1 MSNLYLV
8 GFMGAG
14 KSAAGRVL
22 AERLGRP
29 FVDLDELVEQSA
41 GQSIVELFAGRGE
54 AGFRQAE
61 RAALEGIDRRGG
73 AVVATGGGAFVEPGN
88 RELMHAHGGESV
100 FLDLPWPA
108 LAERLGGRDQ
118 SGRPL
123 WSSEGEARQLWQAR
137 RPHYLRATWTVALDG
152 SESPAEVAERV
163 AALVSG
169 AACAT

>member
-8 GFMGAG
+8 GFMGTG

-29 FVDLDELVEQSA
+29 FVDLDELVEQSS
-41 GQSIVELFAGRGE
+41 GQSIVELFADRGE

-61 RAALEGIDRRGG
+61 REALEQTVHRGN

-100 FLDLPWPA
+100 FLDLPWPV
-108 LAERLGGRDQ
+108 LAERLGRDR
-118 SGRPL
+118 GDRPL
-123 WSSEGEARQLWQAR
+123 WASEGEARRLWQAR
-137 RPHYLRATWTVALDG
+137 RPHYLAATWTLALDG
-152 SESPAEVAERV
+152 SETPAEVAERV
-163 AALVSG
+163 AALVSR

>member
-29 FVDLDELVEQSA
+29 FVDLDELVERGA
-41 GQSIVELFAGRGE
+41 GQSIGELFAGRGE

-61 RAALEGIDRRGG
+61 REALEEIVHRGG

-88 RELMHAHGGESV
+88 RELMHEQGGESV
-100 FLDLPWPA
+100 FLDLPWPV
-108 LAERLGGRDQ
+108 LAERLRTDRGD
-118 SGRPL
+118 RPL
-123 WSSEGEARQLWQAR
+123 WASEGEARRLWQAR
-137 RPHYLRATWTVALDG
+137 RPHYLSATWTLALDG
-152 SESPAEVAERV
+152 SETPSEVAERV
-163 AALVSG
+163 AALVSR

>member
-41 GQSIVELFAGRGE
+41 ACSIGELFARRGE

-61 RAALEGIDRRGG
+61 RDSLDRIVHRGG

-108 LAERLGGRDQ
+108 LAERLGRNR

-123 WSSEGEARQLWQAR
+123 WSNEGEARRLWQAR

-152 SESPAEVAERV
+152 SESPVEVAARV